1 MPPNTIPAMPIHDW
15 CNRLSNQAPA
25 SHPINAAEGSRIA
38 ICISFSA
45 CTSVS
50 IPLEVFERGLESGMG
65 RLKGMEAPVQH
76 TVPTGKRVYF
86 PFGLLPS

>member
-1 MPPNTIPAMPIHDW
+1 
-15 CNRLSNQAPA
+15 
-25 SHPINAAEGSRIA
+25 
-38 ICISFSA
+38 
-45 CTSVS
+45 
-50 IPLEVFERGLESGMG
+50 LESGMG